1 MANTVDCDV
10 AWAAA
15 ISARNDLA
23 LAVSCLASSSASG
36 DLLGDFDA
44 LGLDKPVIGLTS
56 ENPSKAM

>member
-15 ISARNDLA
+15 TPARNDVA

-44 LGLDKPVIGLTS
+44 LGLDTPVMDLDVRKPQ
-56 ENPSKAM
+56 